1 MNRVFNVA
9 IDRQR
14 VAASVMRDC
23 SRWQID
29 AREVR
34 ALMGVSFVAF
44 NSYRVSINRRC
55 EMTGAADS
63 SKKLWE
69 SQVALRLKQ
78 AIMHISI
85 VSFQCVARSL
95 AAQAR
100 WISGPEVAESLT
112 NNTADSATLVRVHP
126 SRSRLRGS
134 VT

>member
-14 VAASVMRDC
+14 VAASVERDC
-23 SRWQID
+23 RRWQID

-34 ALMGVSFVAF
+34 ALMGVAFVAF

-85 VSFQCVARSL
+85 APVQCVAR
-95 AAQAR
+95 
-100 WISGPEVAESLT
+100 
-112 NNTADSATLVRVHP
+112 
-126 SRSRLRGS
+126 
-134 VT
+134 

>member
-14 VAASVMRDC
+14 VAASVERDC
-23 SRWQID
+23 CRWRID
-29 AREVR
+29 VREVR
-34 ALMGVSFVAF
+34 ALMSVSLVAF
-44 NSYRVSINRRC
+44 RSNVVSINRRC

-85 VSFQCVARSL
+85 APVQCVAR
-95 AAQAR
+95 
-100 WISGPEVAESLT
+100 
-112 NNTADSATLVRVHP
+112 
-126 SRSRLRGS
+126 
-134 VT
+134 